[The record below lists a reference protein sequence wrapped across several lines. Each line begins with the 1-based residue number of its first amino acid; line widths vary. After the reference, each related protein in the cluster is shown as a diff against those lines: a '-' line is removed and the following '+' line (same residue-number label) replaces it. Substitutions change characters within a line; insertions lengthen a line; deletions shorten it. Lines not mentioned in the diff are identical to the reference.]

1 MESPLDVRPI
11 VLAGAALRL
20 EPLTLAH
27 APRLWPHVD
36 PEIFRH
42 TLEAPRD
49 ASYAG
54 FEGWM
59 RAVLAAPDSMAW
71 ALVLRATGEAVG
83 VSGYLEIR
91 PAHRG
96 LEVGR
101 TWIGRAHQ
109 GTRVNPESKYLLLR
123 HAFEALGAVRV
134 QLKTDRNN
142 LRSQAAIAK
151 LGARHEGVLRKY
163 QTRSN
168 GTVRDTV
175 VYSILAEEW
184 PAVKAGL
191 EARLAAL
198 PGLAPS
204 PSPPAPAP

>member
-1 MESPLDVRPI
+1 MESPLNVQPV
-11 VLAGAALRL
+11 VLEGPTLRL

-27 APRLWPHVD
+27 APRLWPQVD

-42 TLEAPRD
+42 TLEVPRD
-49 ASYAG
+49 ATYAA

-59 RAVLAAPDSMAW
+59 RTVLAAPDSMAW
-71 ALVLRATGEAVG
+71 ALVRRTTGEAVG

-101 TWIGRAHQ
+101 TWIGKAHQ
-109 GTRVNPESKYLLLR
+109 GTRVNPESKYLLLG

-134 QLKTDRNN
+134 QLKTDSNN
-142 LRSQAAIAK
+142 LRSQGAIAK
-151 LGARHEGVLRKY
+151 LGARREGVLRRY

-191 EARLAAL
+191 EARLAG
-198 PGLAPS
+198 P
-204 PSPPAPAP
+204 PPAP

>member
-1 MESPLDVRPI
+1 MESPLNVKPV
-11 VLAGAALRL
+11 VLEGPALRL
-20 EPLTLAH
+20 EPLTLDH

-36 PEIFRH
+36 LDIFRY
-42 TLEAPRD
+42 TLEVPRD

-59 RAVLAAPDSMAW
+59 RYSLGVPDSRLW

-91 PAHRG
+91 PPHRG
-96 LEVGR
+96 LEIGR
-101 TWIGRAHQ
+101 TWIGKAHQ
-109 GTRVNPESKYLLLR
+109 GTRVNPESKYLLLG
-123 HAFEALGAVRV
+123 HAFETLGAVRV
-134 QLKTDRNN
+134 QLKTDLNN
-142 LRSQAAIAK
+142 LRSQAAIEK
-151 LGARHEGVLRKY
+151 LGARREGVLRRY

-191 EARLAAL
+191 EARLAA
-198 PGLAPS
+198 P
-204 PSPPAPAP
+204 

>member
-1 MESPLDVRPI
+1 MESPLNVQPV
-11 VLAGAALRL
+11 VLEGPALRL
-20 EPLTLAH
+20 EPLTHDH
-27 APRLWPHVD
+27 APRLWPQVD

-42 TLEAPRD
+42 TLEVPRD
-49 ASYAG
+49 ASYEG

-59 RAVLAAPDSMAW
+59 RAVLAAPDSLAW

-91 PAHRG
+91 PPHRG

-101 TWIGRAHQ
+101 TWIGKAHQ
-109 GTRVNPESKYLLLR
+109 GTRINPESKHLLLG

-134 QLKTDRNN
+134 QLKTDLNN
-142 LRSQAAIAK
+142 LRSQAAIEK
-151 LGARHEGVLRKY
+151 LGARREGVLRRY

-191 EARLAAL
+191 EARLAA
-198 PGLAPS
+198 P
-204 PSPPAPAP
+204 

>member
-1 MESPLDVRPI
+1 MESRMNVEPVA
-11 VLAGAALRL
+11 LAGTALLL

-36 PEIFRH
+36 PEIFLY
-42 TLEAPRD
+42 TLEVPRD
-49 ASYAG
+49 TSYAG

-59 RAVLAAPDSMAW
+59 RYSLGVPDSQLW

-101 TWIGRAHQ
+101 TWIGKSHQ
-109 GTRVNPESKYLLLR
+109 GTRVNPESKYLLLG
-123 HAFEALGAVRV
+123 HAFETLGAVRV

-142 LRSQAAIAK
+142 LHSQAAIEK
-151 LGARHEGVLRKY
+151 LGARREGVLRKY

-168 GTVRDTV
+168 GTIRDTV
-175 VYSILAEEW
+175 VYSVLAEEW

-191 EARLAAL
+191 EARLARL
-198 PGLAPS
+198 EP
-204 PSPPAPAP
+204 PPAP